1 MNKYLIINGPNL
13 NLLGS
18 RDASVYGSKTL
29 AALEAELASKAE
41 ELGVEVEF
49 FQSNSEGAIIDFIQ
63 ANAPGVQ
70 GIVINPGAL
79 AHYSYSLREAIA
91 DSRLP
96 VIEVHISNIYARESW
111 RQHSVTAGVVRGQI
125 TGLGSKGYLV
135 ALEVLVSEEG
145 ET

>member
-29 AALEAELASKAE
+29 ADVEAELASKAE

-63 ANAPGVQ
+63 ANASGVR

-111 RQHSVTAGVVRGQI
+111 RQHSVTAAVVRGQI

-145 ET
+145 AT

>member
-18 RDASVYGSKTL
+18 RDASVYGYKTL
-29 AALEAELASKAE
+29 ADVEAELASKAE

-63 ANAPGVQ
+63 ANAPGVR